1 MNVNPLHIIAPLAI
15 SLLLAFLLSG
25 MEAGMLA
32 LSRLR
37 VRRLVR
43 VGNANAVRLQAF
55 LDRPE
60 DFLWTIL
67 VGNTVANFLAVTLV
81 LLALQRLWEAQHAL
95 FWTVF
100 LVGGLLFYVFCE
112 LLPKMLFQMFPNRLC
127 LLLARPF
134 GLLHT
139 LLRPSVLLLQGLS
152 ALLGRWTGGRIFT
165 GHLFFNR
172 DELRQVMTES
182 GQSLSPEERAMID
195 RVLDLQS
202 VPIRAIA
209 IPLDATMA
217 FTTATPVSE
226 IIAFFRERQVGR
238 LPVWETTEGRRRVAG
253 IVNVN
258 ELLYLP
264 VEERSRPASQY
275 LKPALFLD
283 ENTRLEPALRQMQ
296 RSGQRVAVL
305 LDRNKNECGVVGLR
319 DILQVVFGEVK
330 G

>member
-172 DELRQVMTES
+172 DELRQVMHES

-264 VEERSRPASQY
+264 VEERTRPASQY

>member
-1 MNVNPLHIIAPLAI
+1 MNASLPQIIVPLGI
-15 SLLLAFLLSG
+15 SLLLAFLLAG

-43 VGNANAVRLQAF
+43 LGNANAIRLQGF
-55 LDRPE
+55 LDHPE

-81 LLALQRLWEAQHAL
+81 MLALQPLWEQAHAL
-95 FWTVF
+95 FWLLFT
-100 LVGGLLFYVFCE
+100 VGGLLFYVFCE

-134 GLLHT
+134 GLLHL
-139 LLRPSVLLLQGLS
+139 LLRPSAVLLRWLS
-152 ALLGRWTGGRIFT
+152 ALIGRWSGGRIFT

-172 DELRQVMTES
+172 DELRQVMRES

-202 VPIRAIA
+202 VPIRAVA
-209 IPLDATMA
+209 SPLDQTMI
-217 FTTATPVSE
+217 FTTATPVNE
-226 IIAFFRERQVGR
+226 IIALFRERQVGR
-238 LPVWETTEGRRRVAG
+238 LPVWETTSGRRRVAG

-258 ELLYLP
+258 ELLYLSA
-264 VEERSRPASQY
+264 EERTRPASQY

-283 ENTRLEPALRQMQ
+283 ESTRLEPALRQMQ

-305 LDRNKNECGVVGLR
+305 LDRDKHECGVVGLR

>member
-1 MNVNPLHIIAPLAI
+1 MNLPPSSLVLLMGL
-15 SLLLAFLLSG
+15 SLLLASLFSG

-43 VGNANAVRLQAF
+43 LNNPNAVRLQGF

-60 DFLWTIL
+60 DFLWTLL
-67 VGNTVANFLAVTLV
+67 VGNTAANFLAVTLMM
-81 LLALQRLWEAQHAL
+81 LALQRLWETQQFL
-95 FWTVF
+95 FWLLF
-100 LVGGLLFYVFCE
+100 LAGGLLFYIVCE

-134 GLLHT
+134 GWIHL
-139 LLRPSVLLLQGLS
+139 LLRPAVWLLRGLS
-152 ALLGRWTGGRIFT
+152 ALLRLWIGGRAFT

-172 DELRQVMTES
+172 DELRQVMHES
-182 GQSLSPEERAMID
+182 GQGLTSEERVMID
-195 RVLDLQS
+195 RVLDLQN
-202 VPIRAIA
+202 VPIRAVASRIDEA
-209 IPLDATMA
+209 MII
-217 FTTATPVSE
+217 TTTTPVADV
-226 IIAFFRERQVGR
+226 IALFRKRQVGR
-238 LPVWETTEGRRRVAG
+238 LPVWERVDGRRRVAG

-264 VEERSRPASQY
+264 VGERLRPAAHY

-283 ENTRLEPALRQMQ
+283 ESVRLEAALRQMQ
-296 RSGQRVAVL
+296 RSGQRVAVV
-305 LDRNKNECGVVGLR
+305 LDREKNECGVVGLR
-319 DILQVVFGEVK
+319 DILQIIFTEAK

>member
-1 MNVNPLHIIAPLAI
+1 MNPLYIIVPLVI
-15 SLLLAFLLSG
+15 SLSLAFLLAG

-43 VGNANAVRLQAF
+43 VGNANAIRLQSF

-67 VGNTVANFLAVTLV
+67 VGNTVANFTAVTLV
-81 LLALQRLWEAQHAL
+81 LLALQRLWEPQNVL
-95 FWTVF
+95 FWSMF
-100 LVGGLLFYVFCE
+100 FGGGLLFYVFFE

-127 LLLARPF
+127 LLLVGPF

-139 LLRPSVLLLQGLS
+139 FLRPAVLLLRGLS
-152 ALLGRWTGGRIFT
+152 GLLGRWTGGRIFT
-165 GHLFFNR
+165 GNLFFNR
-172 DELRQVMTES
+172 EELRQVMHES
-182 GQSLSPEERAMID
+182 GQALTPEERAMID

-202 VPIRAIA
+202 VPIRTIA
-209 IPLDATMA
+209 SPLDQTMA
-217 FTTATPVSE
+217 FTTATTVSE
-226 IIAFFRERQVGR
+226 ILALFRERQVGR
-238 LPVWETTEGRRRVAG
+238 LPIWETANGRPRVVG

-264 VEERSRPASQY
+264 AAERARPVSHY

-283 ENTRLEPALRQMQ
+283 ETTRLEPALRQMQ

-305 LDRNKNECGVVGLR
+305 LDRDKNECGVVGLR
-319 DILQVVFGEVK
+319 DILNVVLGEVK

>member
-226 IIAFFRERQVGR
+226 IITFFRERQVGR

>member
-1 MNVNPLHIIAPLAI
+1 MNVNLSYIVVPLGV
-15 SLLLAFLLSG
+15 SLLLAFLLAG
-25 MEAGMLA
+25 MEAGILA

-43 VGNANAVRLQAF
+43 LGNANAVRLQGF

-67 VGNTVANFLAVTLV
+67 VGNTVANFLAVMLV
-81 LLALQRLWEAQHAL
+81 MLALQPLWERERAWFWAL
-95 FWTVF
+95 F
-100 LVGGLLFYVFCE
+100 LVGGLLFYVVCE

-139 LLRPSVLLLQGLS
+139 MLRPSAVLLRWLS
-152 ALLGRWTGGRIFT
+152 ALIGRWTGGRIFT

-172 DELRQVMTES
+172 DELRQVMRES

-202 VPIRAIA
+202 VPIRAVA
-209 IPLDATMA
+209 SPLDQTMV
-217 FTTATPVSE
+217 FTAATPVNE
-226 IIAFFRERQVGR
+226 IIALFRERQVGR
-238 LPVWETTEGRRRVAG
+238 LPVWETTHGRPRVAG

-264 VEERSRPASQY
+264 VEERTRPVSLY

-283 ENTRLEPALRQMQ
+283 ESTRLEPALRQMQ

-305 LDRNKNECGVVGLR
+305 LDRDKRECGVVGLR
-319 DILQVVFGEVK
+319 DILRVVFGEVK